1 VSGRI
6 TGRLTNGIRFDFE
19 DASDPAIGALI
30 HLQYVAPAL
39 APILEAAL
47 HPGATFYDI
56 GANIGLYS
64 LWASRIVGPE
74 GDVRSFEPVPATAA
88 LLQHFASINGLHNIT
103 VIPCAVGAERRE
115 AWLHFDVGESAQS
128 HIAVTSSST
137 SLHVSMVRLD
147 DYLDDAPPPTLV
159 KIDVEGY
166 ELQVLEGSQ
175 SVLKR
180 HRPVIVLEV
189 IASHLRRHSAS
200 YPEIYRRLRVLG
212 YVVYD
217 LTPRG
222 LRPSVL
228 DRPTANVL
236 ALCPAVMSHNEV
248 EARLSKTC
256 FARNQTV

>member
-1 VSGRI
+1 
-6 TGRLTNGIRFDFE
+6 
-19 DASDPAIGALI
+19 
-30 HLQYVAPAL
+30 
-39 APILEAAL
+39 
-47 HPGATFYDI
+47 
-56 GANIGLYS
+56 
-64 LWASRIVGPE
+64 
-74 GDVRSFEPVPATAA
+74 
-88 LLQHFASINGLHNIT
+88 
-103 VIPCAVGAERRE
+103 
-115 AWLHFDVGESAQS
+115 
-128 HIAVTSSST
+128 
-137 SLHVSMVRLD
+137 MVRLD